1 MTMWW
6 KIFLLERYLFGQMM
20 TPVLM
25 GVGGGTLLLTVG
37 KLFNLAESLVEDK
50 APALDVLKL
59 LMLDMPAT
67 LVLAMPIAGMFATM
81 LTLVKLSSNS
91 ELTAMR
97 AAGVPY
103 RRIFVPILIVSLGM
117 SLTSFVI
124 SNGLVPFSRQAIREI
139 DQQAIVAQVQQEQ
152 NQDVFFK
159 TRGGLWFF
167 IRTVN
172 PKLNTM
178 EDVTILTMVTAEDS
192 SEEMESVTV
201 AAQAGW
207 DGRSWTLRDGV
218 THYYDADGLS
228 VYEDPFDTK
237 VLDVSDDLSTLMLPP
252 QSPDE
257 LSLPD
262 LSNRIVDLKGSNV
275 ATQALETE
283 WHLRF
288 SLPLANFFAV
298 VISLP
303 LAIQSTKQVGRYG
316 GVVLGILLVFVYYV
330 ILNVSRSLGEAG
342 AIEAWIAAW
351 SHNLIFGSIGAL
363 LLTRFLVR

>member
-1 MTMWW
+1 MGW

-20 TPVLM
+20 MPVLM
-25 GVGGGTLLLTVG
+25 GVSGGTLLLTVG
-37 KLFNLAESLVEDK
+37 KLFNLAESLVEDQV
-50 APALDVLKL
+50 PALDVLKL
-59 LMLDMPAT
+59 LVLDLPAT
-67 LVLAMPIAGMFATM
+67 LVLAMPIAGLFATM
-81 LTLVKLSSNS
+81 LTSVKLSSNS

-103 RRIFVPILIVSLGM
+103 RRIFVPILLVSLGM
-117 SLTSFVI
+117 SLASFWV
-124 SNGLVPFSRQAIREI
+124 SNGVVPVSRQAIREI

-159 TRGGLWFF
+159 TQGGLWFF
-167 IRTVN
+167 IRAVN

-178 EDVTILTMVTAEDS
+178 EDVTILQMTPTSDS
-192 SEEMESVTV
+192 REQMESVTV
-201 AAQAGW
+201 AAQADW
-207 DGRSWTLRDGV
+207 DGRLWTLKDGV
-218 THYYDADGLS
+218 IHYYDASGIS
-228 VYEDPFDTK
+228 VYEDPFETK
-237 VLDVSDDLSTLMLPP
+237 SLDVSADLSTLMLPP

-262 LSNRIVDLKGSNV
+262 LGQRISDLRGSNV
-275 ATQALETE
+275 KTQALETE

-298 VISLP
+298 LISLP

-342 AIEAWIAAW
+342 AVEPWLAAW
-351 SHNLIFGSIGAL
+351 SHNLIFGSFGL
-363 LLTRFLVR
+363 LLIARFIIR

>member
-1 MTMWW
+1 MRW

-20 TPVLM
+20 MPVVT
-25 GVGGGTLLLTVG
+25 GVAGGTLLLTIG
-37 KLFNLAESLVEDK
+37 KLFNLAESLVEDQV
-50 APALDVLKL
+50 PALDVLKL
-59 LMLDMPAT
+59 LALDMPAT

-81 LTLVKLSSNS
+81 LTSVKLSSNS

-97 AAGVPY
+97 AAGVPF
-103 RRIFVPILIVSLGM
+103 RRIFMPILLVSLAM
-117 SLTSFVI
+117 SSASFLV
-124 SNGLVPFSRQAIREI
+124 SNGLVPISRQAVREI

-159 TRGGLWFF
+159 TQGGLWFF
-167 IRTVN
+167 ISAVN

-178 EDVTILTMVTAEDS
+178 EDVTILTMVPT
-192 SEEMESVTV
+192 EEEREQMKAVTV
-201 AAQAGW
+201 AAQADW
-207 DGRSWTLRDGV
+207 DGRSWTLKDGV
-218 THYYDADGLS
+218 VHYYDATGLS
-228 VYEDPFDTK
+228 LHEEPFQTK
-237 VLDVSDDLSTLMLPP
+237 VLDVSADLSTLMLPP

-262 LSNRIVDLKGSNV
+262 LSQRIVDLKGSNV
-275 ATQALETE
+275 RTQALETE

-298 VISLP
+298 LISLP

-342 AIEAWIAAW
+342 AITPWVAAW
-351 SHNLIFGSIGAL
+351 SHNLIFGSLGTL
-363 LLTRFLVR
+363 LMARFLIR

>member
-1 MTMWW
+1 MRG
-6 KIFLLERYLFGQMM
+6 KIFLLERYLFGQMLM
-20 TPVLM
+20 PVVM
-25 GVGGGTLLLTVG
+25 GVSGGTLLLMVG
-37 KLFNLAESLVEDK
+37 KLFNLAESLVEDQV
-50 APALDVLKL
+50 PAWDVLKL
-59 LMLDMPAT
+59 LVLDLPAT

-103 RRIFVPILIVSLGM
+103 GRMFMPILCVSLVM
-117 SLTSFVI
+117 SLGSFLV
-124 SNGLVPFSRQAIREI
+124 SNGLVPVSRQAIREI

-159 TRGGLWFF
+159 TQDGLWFF
-167 IRTVN
+167 IRSVN

-178 EDVTILTMVTAEDS
+178 EDVTILTMVTTPEGREQIEA
-192 SEEMESVTV
+192 VTV
-201 AAQAGW
+201 AAQANW
-207 DGRSWTLRDGV
+207 DGRAWTLQNGVAHIYDGN
-218 THYYDADGLS
+218 GLS
-228 VYEDPFDTK
+228 LYEEPFSSMT
-237 VLDVSDDLSTLMLPP
+237 LEVSGDLSTLMLPP

-262 LSNRIVDLKGSNV
+262 LGRRIADLKGSNV
-275 ATQALETE
+275 KTQALETE

-298 VISLP
+298 MISLP

-316 GVVLGILLVFVYYV
+316 GIVLGILLVFVYYV

-342 AIEAWIAAW
+342 AVEPWMAAW
-351 SHNLIFGSIGAL
+351 SHNVIFGGVGSL
-363 LLTRFLVR
+363 LLLRFVVR

>member
-1 MTMWW
+1 MGW

-20 TPVLM
+20 MPVLM
-25 GVGGGTLLLTVG
+25 GVSGGTLLLTVG
-37 KLFNLAESLVEDK
+37 KLFNLAESLVEDQV
-50 APALDVLKL
+50 PALDVLKL
-59 LMLDMPAT
+59 LVLDLPAT
-67 LVLAMPIAGMFATM
+67 LVLAMPIAAMFATM
-81 LTLVKLSSNS
+81 LTSVKLSSNS

-97 AAGVPY
+97 AAGVPF
-103 RRIFVPILIVSLGM
+103 RRIFVPILLVSLGM
-117 SLTSFVI
+117 SLVSFWV
-124 SNGLVPFSRQAIREI
+124 SNGVVPVSRQSIREI

-159 TRGGLWFF
+159 TQGGLWFF
-167 IRTVN
+167 IRSVN

-178 EDVTILTMVTAEDS
+178 EDVTILQMTPL
-192 SEEMESVTV
+192 SESREQMESVMV
-201 AAQAGW
+201 AAQADW
-207 DGRSWTLRDGV
+207 DGRSWTLKDGV
-218 THYYDADGLS
+218 VHYYDASGLS
-228 VYEDPFDTK
+228 VYEDPFETK
-237 VLDVSDDLSTLMLPP
+237 SLDVSSDLSTLMLPP

-262 LSNRIVDLKGSNV
+262 LSRRISDLKGSNL

-298 VISLP
+298 LISLP

-342 AIEAWIAAW
+342 AVEPWLAAW
-351 SHNLIFGSIGAL
+351 SHNVIFGGFGFL
-363 LLTRFLVR
+363 LIARFIVR